1 MDGWLAGWFLCR
13 EDEYNG
19 AVRVTEKTV
28 WDARVFVHIR
38 TTRRNARDRCDVSTL
53 SGIVASEG
61 RSGAPT
67 GVTKLLLLV
76 KRRRGEVIG
85 NADDEIVVRRRRRL
99 VVRTVFVGKV
109 NLVER

>member
-1 MDGWLAGWFLCR
+1 M
-13 EDEYNG
+13 NG
-19 AVRVTEKTV
+19 AVRVTEKKV

-38 TTRRNARDRCDVSTL
+38 NARADARVRCDVSTL
-53 SGIVASEG
+53 SGIVVSEG

-67 GVTKLLLLV
+67 GATKLLLLV

-85 NADDEIVVRRRRRL
+85 NADDEIVVRRRL
-99 VVRTVFVGKV
+99 VVVVVRTVFVGKV

>member
-1 MDGWLAGWFLCR
+1 MYIYVLHDATRAF
-13 EDEYNG
+13 G
-19 AVRVTEKTV
+19 ATFRLFQGLLRVK
-28 WDARVFVHIR
+28 
-38 TTRRNARDRCDVSTL
+38 
-53 SGIVASEG
+53 EG
-61 RSGAPT
+61 AFGAPT
-67 GVTKLLLLV
+67 GATKLLLLV